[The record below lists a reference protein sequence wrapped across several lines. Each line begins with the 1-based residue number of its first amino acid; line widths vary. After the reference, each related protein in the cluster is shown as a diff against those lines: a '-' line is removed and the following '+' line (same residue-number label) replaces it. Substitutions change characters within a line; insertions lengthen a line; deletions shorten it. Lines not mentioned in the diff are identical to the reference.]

1 MQIYY
6 DFNKSHILLLNLSVL
21 WKMAMNSKNCHYA
34 RKESINL
41 ALNKD

>member
-1 MQIYY
+1 MISIITYAAIK
-6 DFNKSHILLLNLSVL
+6 FKCPME
-21 WKMAMNSKNCHYA
+21 MAMNSKNCHYA